1 MLQWTLGCIF
11 FVCLFDCTLAA
22 HSTSVP
28 WPWTEP
34 CRPQWKHWDL
44 TNGEPATSPQVSF
57 WISVFLFFFRYI
69 PRSRIACL
77 YGISTFSFWEKLPYV
92 LFFTVAAPI
101 YFPTNRAREFTFIH
115 SLTNAKIVICDLFEN
130 SYYGWHHI
138 VVLIYSSLMVNNVSI
153 FSSACWPYVFFG
165 KKVYSGLLPI
175 F

>member
-44 TNGEPATSPQVSF
+44 TTGEPATSPQVSF
-57 WISVFLFFFRYI
+57 WISVFLFFFSDIFPEVELLVYMVFLLLVFERNFHMY
-69 PRSRIACL
+69 C
-77 YGISTFSFWEKLPYV
+77 FSQWLHQ
-92 LFFTVAAPI
+92 
-101 YFPTNRAREFTFIH
+101 FTFPPTGH
-115 SLTNAKIVICDLFEN
+115 ESSLLSTASPAFVICDLFEN

>member
-11 FVCLFDCTLAA
+11 FFCLFDCTLAA

-44 TNGEPATSPQVSF
+44 TTGEPATSPQVSF
-57 WISVFLFFFRYI
+57 WISVFLFFFSDIFPEVELLVYMVFLLLVFERNFHMYCF
-69 PRSRIACL
+69 SQWL
-77 YGISTFSFWEKLPYV
+77 YQ
-92 LFFTVAAPI
+92 
-101 YFPTNRAREFTFIH
+101 FTFPPTGH
-115 SLTNAKIVICDLFEN
+115 GSSLLSTASPAFVICDLFEN

-138 VVLIYSSLMVNNVSI
+138 VVLIYSFLMVNNVSI

>member
-11 FVCLFDCTLAA
+11 FFCLFDCTLAA

-44 TNGEPATSPQVSF
+44 TTGEPATSPQVSF
-57 WISVFLFFFRYI
+57 WISVFLFFFSDIFPEVELLVYMVF
-69 PRSRIACL
+69 L
-77 YGISTFSFWEKLPYV
+77 L
-92 LFFTVAAPI
+92 LFFERNFHMYCFSQWLYQFNLP
-101 YFPTNRAREFTFIH
+101 PTGH
-115 SLTNAKIVICDLFEN
+115 GSSLLSTASPAFVICDLFEN